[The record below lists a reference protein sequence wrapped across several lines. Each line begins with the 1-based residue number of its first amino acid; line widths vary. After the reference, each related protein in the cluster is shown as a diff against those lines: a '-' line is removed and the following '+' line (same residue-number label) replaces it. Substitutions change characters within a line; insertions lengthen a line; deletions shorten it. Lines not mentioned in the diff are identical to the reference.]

1 MKPHEPEHAAL
12 VEAWLKEPI
21 GLPEI
26 DTART
31 AQLVHLTPQ
40 QRGWLRPLIAR
51 RSHTMFSAT
60 KLVAAGIIVAAFGG
74 FLLSTGTLKLPDA
87 VNAPAAI
94 TAAPSANAVANDPTP
109 EASPTG
115 EVEAMP
121 ESETPADALVLG
133 ASSGQSVAGWTEVG
147 RISITDGDIKY
158 GEMRHLQ
165 AIGERLVAIGSY
177 HGPAEGPIHDVI
189 YHSVD
194 GISWVPA
201 EVPGNEPSIND
212 LAATAE
218 GLLAAGSDKVD
229 GADVARIWSSPDGID
244 WTEVAAPTDLKRI
257 DQIVSTEEPL
267 IVRGG
272 RQLWADNDG
281 SEWTLA
287 NRLGKD
293 MSALKGPGGFLL
305 WQFTEVATVL
315 HSTDLMSGSTEVG
328 LPVKLS
334 KGGSGV
340 VSDMQIFAT
349 DDLWV
354 LVPHVLSSPDA
365 IYTSPDGIE
374 WTEAPRP
381 PGIVAGAVRWMA
393 DIDGQVQALG
403 AVDGDDTDAAGIWTF
418 VPGEPVADPEIMDRA
433 DEFIDTPVAF
443 GDGYAATGLKMG
455 RDWQLTTWERSV
467 ETND

>member
-1 MKPHEPEHAAL
+1 MKSQAPEHAAL
-12 VEAWLKEPI
+12 VKAWLKEPI

-40 QRGWLRPLIAR
+40 QRGWLPPLIAR
-51 RSHTMFSAT
+51 RSHTMLSAT
-60 KLVAAGIIVAAFGG
+60 KLVAAGIVVAAFGG
-74 FLLSTGTLKLPDA
+74 FLLSTGTLKLQDE

-94 TAAPSANAVANDPTP
+94 TATPSESAVPNDPTP

-115 EVEAMP
+115 EVEAVP
-121 ESETPADALVLG
+121 ESADLADALVMDP
-133 ASSGQSVAGWTEVG
+133 SSGQSVAGWTEVG
-147 RISITDGDIKY
+147 RISSTDGDTEY

-165 AIGERLVAIGSY
+165 TIGDHLAVIGSY
-177 HGPAEGPIHDVI
+177 HRPAEGPIHDVI
-189 YHSVD
+189 YRSVD

-201 EVPGNEPSIND
+201 AVPGNEPSIND
-212 LAATAE
+212 LATTAE
-218 GLLAAGSDKVD
+218 GLVAAGSDKVD

-257 DQIVSTEEPL
+257 DQIVSSEEPL

-272 RQLWADNDG
+272 RQLWANNDG
-281 SEWTLA
+281 TEWTLA

-293 MSALKGPGGFLL
+293 MSVLKGPGGFLL
-305 WQFTEVATVL
+305 WQFIEVTTVL

-328 LPVKLS
+328 MPAKLS
-334 KGGSGV
+334 KGGPGV

-365 IYTSPDGIE
+365 IYTSSDGIE

-393 DIDGQVQALG
+393 DIDGQIQALG

-433 DEFIDTPVAF
+433 DEFIDAPVAF
-443 GDGYAATGLKMG
+443 GDGYAATGLYMG
-455 RDWQLTTWERSV
+455 RGYELTSWERASDMA
-467 ETND
+467 E